1 VSERLQRAKI
11 AKFNPTF
18 ASGDQLFGT
27 QSLHHAIEVRNAHTQ
42 NIGHYFLRERQGET
56 GFVGAANSVEALV
69 KLEEKMRQPLDRRPA
84 ADIDDVLGMI
94 AASCTAIQVKA
105 NPNCGRR

>member
-1 VSERLQRAKI
+1 
-11 AKFNPTF
+11 
-18 ASGDQLFGT
+18 
-27 QSLHHAIEVRNAHTQ
+27 VRNTHAQ

-56 GFVGAANSVEALV
+56 GFVGAANSVQALV